1 MHDARMLDC
10 LNQAGQLDEAIHR
23 QPVVSRGW
31 CSIGPGGR
39 ERHAPRRTTFA
50 HEHHP
55 CAGPP
60 ALEHDDKPLTK
71 EQMERM
77 SDDNRVRKWARS
89 ERAGPMPG
97 PLGCRVPEACPRT
110 WG

>member
-1 MHDARMLDC
+1 
-10 LNQAGQLDEAIHR
+10 
-23 QPVVSRGW
+23 
-31 CSIGPGGR
+31 
-39 ERHAPRRTTFA
+39 
-50 HEHHP
+50 
-55 CAGPP
+55 
-60 ALEHDDKPLTK
+60 LTK